1 MVYIKPRKIY
11 DKTNSEGQKEGSI
24 MHYKRYYQAPI
35 GRIAITSDGEHITGL
50 WLPNQTDFE
59 LKYDDKLVETEQP
72 IFDKVERWL
81 DAYFSGNIPEIDF
94 PLKASGTEFREQVWA
109 ALLEI
114 PYGKTVTY
122 GEIAQIIG
130 KKRGK
135 TQMSSQAVGG
145 AVGNNPIS
153 IIIPCHR
160 VVGKD
165 GSLTGYGGGID
176 TKIELLKLEKMDMD
190 AFYRPKYST
199 KP

>member
-1 MVYIKPRKIY
+1 
-11 DKTNSEGQKEGSI
+11 
-24 MHYKRYYQAPI
+24 
-35 GRIAITSDGEHITGL
+35 
-50 WLPNQTDFE
+50 
-59 LKYDDKLVETEQP
+59 
-72 IFDKVERWL
+72 
-81 DAYFSGNIPEIDF
+81 
-94 PLKASGTEFREQVWA
+94 SGTEFREQVWA